1 MTVYFR
7 FQQEGNHLLKRVDA
21 LQNFFWVQIFSDK
34 RCEGRGS
41 SIQPRDPWRV
51 AWRKWILLPITLHC
65 SQALFQS
72 PGFVFQVFGGGEESL
87 LPDLD
92 VEFYSLACMLKK
104 IWLYLSFLEDLHS
117 TLTYSP
123 DCKTEKHD
131 HTARIFPLGR
141 NNDVQ
146 RKGSICFEGNLLC
159 SFPALCV

>member
-1 MTVYFR
+1 MPCRTSECR
-7 FQQEGNHLLKRVDA
+7 DFQTKDVKAGTPLFSYGILGEWHEGNEYCCQSLLTVHRLFFKAPA
-21 LQNFFWVQIFSDK
+21 LSFRSL
-34 RCEGRGS
+34 E
-41 SIQPRDPWRV
+41 
-51 AWRKWILLPITLHC
+51 
-65 SQALFQS
+65 
-72 PGFVFQVFGGGEESL
+72 GGEESL

-123 DCKTEKHD
+123 DCETEKHD
-131 HTARIFPLGR
+131 YTARSFPLGR

-159 SFPALCV
+159 SFPALYV